1 MYFLLKTG
9 FDRIIK
15 GYYNKYSTQKCSQ
28 GAINFLKQSYL
39 KLFLKLTN
47 DDRSFKS
54 IHNLLKI
61 FVY

>member
-15 GYYNKYSTQKCSQ
+15 GYYKYSTQKYSQ